1 MTKTTEALKMAIEAM
16 EYPIKEKEVLFDADK
31 SELLLIRAINACKE
45 ALESQEQ
52 EPVAWMYQR
61 EDGVGTLNFD
71 RNFALIDKGYK
82 EVPLYTHPAQPLS
95 WDSIGDIGANIADLG
110 GDIGGI
116 EKWVQFARAIEA
128 AHGIGVKDE

>member
-1 MTKTTEALKMAIEAM
+1 MTNTTEALKQAIWILTT
-16 EYPIKEKEVLFDADK
+16 IKENKRNYETRWIG
-31 SELLLIRAINACKE
+31 ETINACKE

-95 WDSIGDIGANIADLG
+95 DDEIKLMYGGLKVWEANQIIVA
-110 GDIGGI
+110 
-116 EKWVQFARAIEA
+116 FARAIEQ
-128 AHGIGVKDE
+128 AHGIK